1 MTYIG
6 YGIAFDEVGSSSFGN
21 DFAWNVIIF
30 GFDNSSSSH
39 TDNRKN
45 NLLVQDEGP
54 KNVDFP
60 TKFSLW
66 SISNNFGAAD
76 SRQVSLKKCVRF
88 FSRLQWYL

>member
-39 TDNRKN
+39 TDNRTN

-54 KNVDFP
+54 TDNIYG
-60 TKFSLW
+60 
-66 SISNNFGAAD
+66 SIG
-76 SRQVSLKKCVRF
+76 
-88 FSRLQWYL
+88 